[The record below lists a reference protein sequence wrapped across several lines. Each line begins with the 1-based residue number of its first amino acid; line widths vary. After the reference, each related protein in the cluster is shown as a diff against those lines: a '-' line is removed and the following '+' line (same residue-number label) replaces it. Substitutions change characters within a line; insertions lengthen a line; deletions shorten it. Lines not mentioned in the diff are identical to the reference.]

1 MRYYVAK
8 PAIDAILAHI
18 NENLQSFIND
28 LSEVSGVYLEPVQ
41 YIGVGNDLEKTGR
54 AKPFLL
60 IDPTSDAIETQIV
73 GTVSTELSYDVLI
86 AVTGNSEDSAIA
98 KTALYKDAFISMIL
112 SDDFL
117 SGMVD
122 HADVTRVDHYPG
134 GTGTVKYILLAL
146 TITIEQ
152 RRD

>member
-8 PAIDAILAHI
+8 PAIDALLAHI
-18 NENLQSFIND
+18 EINLHTYIED
-28 LSEVSGVYLEPVQ
+28 LSEVSGVYLEPIQ
-41 YIGVGNDLEKTGR
+41 YIGVGNDFEKTGR

-60 IDPTSDAIETQIV
+60 IDPTSDAIESQIV
-73 GTVSTELSYDVLI
+73 GTVVTELSYDVLI
-86 AVTGNSEDSAIA
+86 AVTGNSEDNAIA

-117 SGMVD
+117 SDLVD
-122 HADVTRVDHYPG
+122 HAEVTRVDHYPG

-146 TITIEQ
+146 TITVEQ